1 MCYITS
7 VLTAKQFCVSYRMKL
22 KCLTATNILLICISR
37 FQSVAPHLTQHNLA
51 CRKQSM
57 VVANHKWQP
66 IRSEVWRQC
75 RKPVSLCRS
84 ANFESFNGWDGSYVL
99 LLMYNDYITE
109 NKSFSHTVVSYDFW
123 RLGIKCTK

>member
-1 MCYITS
+1 MLHYQWSDSKT
-7 VLTAKQFCVSYRMKL
+7 
-22 KCLTATNILLICISR
+22 ILCELQNEIKVFNRCKHSPDLHFHPSKR
-37 FQSVAPHLTQHNLA
+37 RAASHEHNLA